1 MAWLLSKGGLDG
13 GGTKGSGRWP
23 RIRGRWEKLTESPQ
37 VFLSRL
43 LLEREKAFPAFN
55 SDVV

>member
-1 MAWLLSKGGLDG
+1 MAWLLSRGGLDG

-37 VFLSRL
+37 VFLSGL
-43 LLEREKAFPAFN
+43 LLEREKPILHLIQT
-55 SDVV
+55 